1 MNDHVTHVTHPLVQ
15 HKLTLMRQRETS
27 TALFRQLLREI
38 SQLLAYE
45 VTRGLPMTTRR
56 MDTPLEPMDAPVIDG
71 KKLALVSILRAGN
84 GLLDGVLELIP
95 SARVGFVGL
104 YRDEETLQPV
114 QYYFKVPTELEDRL
128 VIAVDPMLATGNSSV
143 AAIDLLKQAGA
154 TNIRFLCLLA
164 APEGIARMRAAHPDV
179 PIVTAAIDSHLN
191 DRGYIVPG
199 LGDAGDRMFGT
210 K

>member
-1 MNDHVTHVTHPLVQ
+1 MYDHLTIVEHPLVQ
-15 HKLTLMRQRETS
+15 HKLSLMREKSTS
-27 TALFRQLLREI
+27 TAVFRQLLREI

-45 VTRGLPMTTRR
+45 VTRELPMTTKRIE
-56 MDTPLEPMDAPVIDG
+56 TPMVEMDAPVLAG

-104 YRDEETLQPV
+104 YRDEKTLKPV
-114 QYYFKVPTELEDRL
+114 QYYFKAPEALEDRL
-128 VIAVDPMLATGNSSV
+128 VIAVDPMLATGNSSA
-143 AAIDLLKQAGA
+143 AAIDLLKGAGA

-164 APEGIARMRAAHPDV
+164 APEGVARMKEAHPDV
-179 PIVTAAIDSHLN
+179 PIITAALDEKLN
-191 DRGYIVPG
+191 ENGYIVPG

>member
-1 MNDHVTHVTHPLVQ
+1 
-15 HKLTLMRQRETS
+15 MRDKS
-27 TALFRQLLREI
+27 TPTNQFRQLLREI
-38 SQLLAYE
+38 SHLIAYE
-45 VTRGLPMTTRR
+45 VTRDL
-56 MDTPLEPMDAPVIDG
+56 PLELCDIETPMRSMQAPVLAG

-114 QYYFKVPTELEDRL
+114 QYYFKVPDDLQNRV

-154 TNIRFLCLLA
+154 RNVKFLCLLA
-164 APEGIARMRAAHPDV
+164 APEGIARMQEAHPDV
-179 PIVTAAIDSHLN
+179 DITTAAVDDCLSDI
-191 DRGYIVPG
+191 GYILPG

>member
-1 MNDHVTHVTHPLVQ
+1 MTLTVVDHPLVQ
-15 HKLTLMRQRETS
+15 HKLTLMRDKS
-27 TALFRQLLREI
+27 TPTNQFRQLLREI
-38 SQLLAYE
+38 SHLIAYE
-45 VTRGLPMTTRR
+45 VTRNLPLEDRTIETPMTT
-56 MDTPLEPMDAPVIDG
+56 MQAPVLAG

-104 YRDEETLQPV
+104 YRDEKTLKPV
-114 QYYFKVPTELEDRL
+114 QYYFKVPDELGHRV

-143 AAIDLLKQAGA
+143 AAIDLLKKAGA
-154 TNIRFLCLLA
+154 QDIKFLCLLA
-164 APEGIARMRAAHPDV
+164 SPEGIVRMQEAHPDV
-179 PIVTAAIDSHLN
+179 DIVTAAVDEKLSDI
-191 DRGYIVPG
+191 GYILPG